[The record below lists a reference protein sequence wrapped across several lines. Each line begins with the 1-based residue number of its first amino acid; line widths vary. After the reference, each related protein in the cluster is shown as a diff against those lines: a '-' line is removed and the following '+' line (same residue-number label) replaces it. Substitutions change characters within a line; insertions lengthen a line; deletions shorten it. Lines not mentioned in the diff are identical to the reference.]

1 VARTMRFSWKALAL
15 APLAIPALYSA
26 AFVFLTPGRNPGMGF
41 LVFAALGAVITYGA
55 TVVLLLPCLFVF
67 SRVVRLNAVW
77 AGVVGAVLGLALYL
91 PNLWISWNASGVDS
105 GPPTETFTHYLQ
117 RNFVSFELPIFVAA
131 GLVTALLYWWLAGR
145 GGEGAQRAAE

>member
-1 VARTMRFSWKALAL
+1 VTRRMRFSWKALAL

-26 AFVFLTPGRNPGMGF
+26 AFVLLTPGRNRLMGF
-41 LVFAALGAVITYGA
+41 VVFAAIGAVLTYGA
-55 TVVLLLPCLFVF
+55 TIVLLLPCLFVL

-77 AGVVGAVLGLALYL
+77 AGVVGAMLGFALYL

-105 GPPTETFTHYLQ
+105 GPPTETLAHYVQ
-117 RNFVSFELPIFVAA
+117 RNFLSFELPVFVAA

-145 GGEGAQRAAE
+145 GRDEPRSEAA